1 VRQRVATWVSRAR
14 RRTPS
19 TTCSCNYC
27 WGRCTASGRATGAT
41 RAVQLSAP
49 SRESEGAHAR
59 QLALNTHSRKHTE
72 TPNTT
77 KLHASLWEALG
88 SAGAQAPCWG
98 VGHRLALHRLPLP
111 RQPHSLLALTLRNVG
126 AGIYSGDAITVY
138 NGLIDEYK
146 SDFRGYLAKGSL
158 LKEIGKEK
166 DAQRMFLQARFLAP
180 DAAKPLVEQVAS
192 RPSAEPTP
200 QGLNKMKGVKTVVDV
215 ITAT

>member
-1 VRQRVATWVSRAR
+1 M
-14 RRTPS
+14 
-19 TTCSCNYC
+19 
-27 WGRCTASGRATGAT
+27 
-41 RAVQLSAP
+41 
-49 SRESEGAHAR
+49 
-59 QLALNTHSRKHTE
+59 
-72 TPNTT
+72 
-77 KLHASLWEALG
+77 
-88 SAGAQAPCWG
+88 
-98 VGHRLALHRLPLP
+98 
-111 RQPHSLLALTLRNVG
+111 G